1 MTPLFFAY
9 SDNILDVHRFRDADE
24 AFEHYAEFGDAYQYV
39 RVEDDVP
46 PTFLNAEF
54 EDWATEEACHVAS
67 LRRHERSF
75 SRPSGY

>member
-1 MTPLFFAY
+1 MTTLFFAY
-9 SDNILDVHRFRDADE
+9 SENLLDTHRFRDAEE
-24 AFEHYAEFGDAYQYV
+24 AFEHYAEFGGDYQYV

-46 PTFLNAEF
+46 PTFLNQEF